1 MHALYKSYIMELKAF
16 NIAFAGLKVG
26 QHQFEYEVDNTFFEN
41 FGFEEFNSSSLAVTA
56 VLDKRT
62 TIMDLK
68 LTAHG
73 VVNVNCD
80 VTNEPFDLPVEVDM
94 DLVIKFGEEFNDE
107 NIELL
112 ILPHGEYQFNISQ
125 YVYEM
130 IVLSIPQKR
139 VHPGVEDGTLDSEML
154 DKLDELSVAAPE
166 EKETEQVDPRWDALK
181 KLKTD
186 NN

>member
-1 MHALYKSYIMELKAF
+1 
-16 NIAFAGLKVG
+16 
-26 QHQFEYEVDNTFFEN
+26 
-41 FGFEEFNSSSLAVTA
+41 
-56 VLDKRT
+56 
-62 TIMDLK
+62 
-68 LTAHG
+68 
-73 VVNVNCD
+73 
-80 VTNEPFDLPVEVDM
+80 M

-139 VHPGVEDGTLDSEML
+139 VHPGVEDGTLDSEVL